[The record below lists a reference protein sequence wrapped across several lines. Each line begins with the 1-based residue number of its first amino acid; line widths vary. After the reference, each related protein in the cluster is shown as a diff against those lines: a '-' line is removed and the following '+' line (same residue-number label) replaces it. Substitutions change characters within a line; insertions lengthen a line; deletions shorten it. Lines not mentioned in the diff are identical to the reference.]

1 MFSPGKSWLSTATQ
15 SSQSLLAY
23 RLIVISVKVPSRQI
37 GFSIR
42 SEPSENESC
51 DKWNEWIKFEWPNKK
66 NLLKFAQVQKNW
78 IFLGSEFILYE
89 NMNSPSYYRLP
100 KKLYRIQTPTWI
112 NEIITYFLFIYT
124 RWINKFS
131 ILTYFSTN
139 SFFHPSTSNYLIR

>member
-23 RLIVISVKVPSRQI
+23 RLIVISVKVPARQI

-51 DKWNEWIKFEWPNKK
+51 DWWNEWIKFEWPNKK

-89 NMNSPSYYRLP
+89 NMNSLRIIGFQRSYIESRPLHELM
-100 KKLYRIQTPTWI
+100 KSLLTS
-112 NEIITYFLFIYT
+112 FLFIQDEL
-124 RWINKFS
+124 I
-131 ILTYFSTN
+131 
-139 SFFHPSTSNYLIR
+139 SFPYWRISQLIHSFIHLLLII